1 MRVQAFLARREQLRL
16 ILQGEPPGVPLT
28 GVDPLNLSSLAEIV
42 TSGEVPSSSVAE
54 TLRTPVLTA
63 GPRGPSIYAVPGE
76 ITEALGN
83 SDAGERARWMQDWT
97 GGTGPARGKAL
108 AAVAEL
114 AAGRGADQALDGWVG
129 EWRLGERALLG

>member
-1 MRVQAFLARREQLRL
+1 MRVQAFLARPEDLRQVL
-16 ILQGEPPGVPLT
+16 KGDPPGVPLN

-42 TSGEVPSSSVAE
+42 SSGEVPSSSAAE
-54 TLRTPVLTA
+54 MLRTPVLSA
-63 GPRGPSIYAVPGE
+63 GPRGPFIYAVPAE

-83 SDAGERARWMQDWT
+83 SDAGVRARWIEGWT

-114 AAGRGADQALDGWVG
+114 AAERDASQALYVWVG
-129 EWRLGERALLG
+129 NDA